1 MSTTRKGRG
10 RPPRRGPDRGPDR
23 GPRGPDRGPRGP
35 GGPGGR
41 DGGAPR
47 RDGLDQLEG
56 RNVVLEALQRGR
68 RAVRRIDLDER
79 AKPHPKLDAILAE
92 AERLGVTVRRVSR
105 EALDEISV
113 TGVHNGIIAV
123 ADPLP
128 ENTVRGLLADVA
140 RAGEFPFLLLV
151 DEVQYEHNL
160 GAILRSA
167 MGAGVHGVVVPT
179 RRGKG
184 VTPVVQRVAMGGA
197 EEVAVIREGLS
208 SALAT
213 LRREG
218 VRIVGADMDGAPAW
232 DVPMTGPLAIVLGG
246 EDKGLTHT
254 LRERCD
260 AIVSVPL
267 KHGLDS
273 LNVSVTAGVL
283 VFEKVRQE
291 AAAAR
296 KVAGPSRG

>member
-1 MSTTRKGRG
+1 M
-10 RPPRRGPDRGPDR
+10 
-23 GPRGPDRGPRGP
+23 
-35 GGPGGR
+35 
-41 DGGAPR
+41 
-47 RDGLDQLEG
+47 
-56 RNVVLEALQRGR
+56 VLEALRRGK
-68 RAVRRIDLDER
+68 RAVRRIQLDER
-79 AKPHPKLDAILAE
+79 AKPHPKLDAILSE
-92 AERLGVTVRRVSR
+92 AERLGVPVARVPR
-105 EALDEISV
+105 DRLDEMSQ

-128 ENTVRGLLADVA
+128 ENTVRGLLADCA
-140 RAGEFPFLLLV
+140 RAGEDPFLLLV

-184 VTPVVQRVAMGGA
+184 ITPVVQRVAMGGA
-197 EEVAVIREGLS
+197 EEVVVIREGLS

-218 VRIVGADMDGAPAW
+218 VRIVGADMDGEAAW
-232 DVPMTGPLAIVLGG
+232 AVPMTGPLAIVLGG

-254 LRERCD
+254 LRQRCD

-283 VFEKVRQE
+283 VFEKVRQD
-291 AAAAR
+291 AAAR
-296 KVAGPSRG
+296 KVSGGAGG